1 MFETCQ
7 VDWSKFIA
15 VNGATAHP
23 HTEPDGTTYNMGN
36 SYTSKGTLET
46 PIHSVHT
53 VEVCIL
59 RDSWTEHQPCSPTCL
74 MTFSKKLIVSV
85 LTGAYYNIIQV
96 PPTKETAED
105 TLEGTTV
112 LCSIPSVDKT
122 KPSYYHS
129 FGEQTF
135 SHSNQ
140 STHSFHP
147 LALTIGP
154 FKGVKCT
161 DVLARNRY

>member
-1 MFETCQ
+1 
-7 VDWSKFIA
+7 
-15 VNGATAHP
+15 
-23 HTEPDGTTYNMGN
+23 
-36 SYTSKGTLET
+36 
-46 PIHSVHT
+46 
-53 VEVCIL
+53 
-59 RDSWTEHQPCSPTCL
+59 

-96 PPTKETAED
+96 PPTKETADD

-140 STHSFHP
+140 STHCFHP

-154 FKGVKCT
+154 FKEVTFIQFKYST
-161 DVLARNRY
+161 KMH